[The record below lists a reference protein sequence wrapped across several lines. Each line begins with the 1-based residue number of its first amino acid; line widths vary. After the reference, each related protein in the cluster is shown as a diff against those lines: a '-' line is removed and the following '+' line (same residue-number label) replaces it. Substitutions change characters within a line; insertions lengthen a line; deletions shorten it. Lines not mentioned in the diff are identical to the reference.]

1 LVVDGDFP
9 LWLRYAHF
17 INVIFL
23 TLLIRSG
30 IEILSAMPKLYWKD
44 HAKPGTEWIKF
55 TRKKMPKDKLWTS
68 LDEEESFSSW
78 IALPGRKNLGIGRH
92 WHFFSVIFWI
102 ANGAIYYIMLFS
114 SGEWARLIPTSPS
127 IFPDAIHTALMYMS
141 LQFPPPGHPY
151 NAIQQLTY
159 FGVVFLLGPFMIASG
174 AAMSPAVGARF
185 PKYPRIFGGRQ
196 AARSLHFLGLVAF
209 LLFIGIH
216 IAMVTLERFPEN
228 MGNIVFGDPKGVNI
242 ATAVGLLAFYILAVV
257 IVHLW
262 VTSISLYNPRLVQR
276 LLGKVIEPVRRL
288 LFRRVISRQN
298 YSVSDISPFFR
309 VNGRP
314 PDNGEYKELAD
325 GNFVKWKLH
334 VHGLVQRQLE
344 LSLENLEEMVKQ
356 SQITEH
362 SCIQGWTAI
371 AQWTGVPMTE
381 ILSRCQ
387 PLPEAKYVIFH
398 SFQYDPNGC
407 EYYEVLDIEL
417 AKHPQT
423 ILAYEM
429 NGKKLEIPHGAPVR
443 LRVET
448 QLGYKMVKWIRSIEL
463 VSEYRNI
470 GQGQGGYREDT
481 MFYGIGAGI

>member
-1 LVVDGDFP
+1 LVVDDFP
-9 LWLRYAHF
+9 FWLRYAHF

-30 IEILSAMPKLYWKD
+30 IEILSALPKLYWND

-78 IALPGRKNLGIGRH
+78 IALPGRKNLGLGRH
-92 WHFFSVIFWI
+92 WHFFSVIFWL
-102 ANGAIYYIMLFS
+102 ANGAVYYILLFS
-114 SGEWARLIPTSPS
+114 SGEWTRLIPTSPS
-127 IFPDAIHTALMYMS
+127 IFSEAINTAVMYAS
-141 LQFPPPGHPY
+141 LQSPPPGDPY
-151 NAIQQLTY
+151 NALQQLTY

-174 AAMSPAVGARF
+174 AAMSPALAARF
-185 PKYPRIFGGRQ
+185 PWYPRIFGGRQ

-209 LLFIGIH
+209 LLFIVLH

-228 MGNIVFGDPKGVNI
+228 MGNIVFGNSKGVNM
-242 ATAVGLLAFYILAVV
+242 AAAVGLFAFYIVSVV
-257 IVHLW
+257 IAHLW
-262 VTSISLYNPRLVQR
+262 VTSISLRNPRFVQR
-276 LLGKVIEPVRRL
+276 MLGKVIEPIRRL
-288 LFRRVISRQN
+288 LFRRIISRQH
-298 YSVSDISPFFR
+298 YSTSDISPFFR

-314 PDNGEYKELAD
+314 PENREFKELAD
-325 GNFVKWKLH
+325 GNFVKWNLH
-334 VHGLVQRQLE
+334 VHGLVQRQLD
-344 LSLENLEEMVKQ
+344 LSLENLKEMVKQ

-371 AQWTGVPMTE
+371 AQWLGVPMIE
-381 ILSRCQ
+381 ILSRCE
-387 PLPEAKYVIFH
+387 PLPEAKYVVFH
-398 SFQYDPNGC
+398 SFQYDSDGFG
-407 EYYEVLDIEL
+407 YYEVLDIEL

-429 NGKKLEIPHGAPVR
+429 NGKRLEILHGAPLR

-448 QLGYKMVKWIRSIEL
+448 QLGYKMVKWLSSIEL
-463 VSEYRNI
+463 VSDYRNI
-470 GQGQGGYREDT
+470 GRGQGGYREDV